1 MRVRRFVAA
10 VIIVAVVVIDGL
22 EFHDL
27 LEPKTLPEILTGLVS
42 IPILVL
48 MSMDL
53 LALGRNSGITFG
65 KEREEHES
73 SPHISRDQ
81 EQQHQ
86 RRAR

>member
-10 VIIVAVVVIDGL
+10 VIIVALVVIDGL

-53 LALGRNSGITFG
+53 LALGRNSGG
-65 KEREEHES
+65 R
-73 SPHISRDQ
+73 
-81 EQQHQ
+81 
-86 RRAR
+86 

>member
-1 MRVRRFVAA
+1 MRRIVVA
-10 VIIVAVVVIDGL
+10 VIMVTLVLIDGL

-53 LALGRNSGITFG
+53 LGI
-65 KEREEHES
+65 ER
-73 SPHISRDQ
+73 ISDQ
-81 EQQHQ
+81 
-86 RRAR
+86 R